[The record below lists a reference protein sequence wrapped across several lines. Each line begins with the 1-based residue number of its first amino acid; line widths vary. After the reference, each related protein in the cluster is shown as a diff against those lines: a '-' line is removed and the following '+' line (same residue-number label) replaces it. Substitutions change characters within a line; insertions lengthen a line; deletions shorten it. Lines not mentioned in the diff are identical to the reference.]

1 MYNPWQKIL
10 MMKKITLLLLFFIPL
25 VAFSQESGNQK
36 FEINVSYGLSYVD
49 FGNYSQGDV
58 LDLSFPKFG
67 SFYEL
72 NVDYSLKHNRF
83 IGIGYSRLQHSNYV
97 DDGFLLAN
105 SHVGLILDHYK
116 NIYQED
122 FFDIHFRKEFNNNIN
137 LTTGVF
143 YFIYNMNYFNLA
155 GDGSNTYMILSN
167 EKARSDNFGLF
178 ASLEYYLKLR
188 PWAYLGIKGKVYYSL
203 NGLETI
209 SLLPTLRVKL

>member
-1 MYNPWQKIL
+1 
-10 MMKKITLLLLFFIPL
+10 MKKITLLLLFFIPL
-25 VAFSQESGNQK
+25 VAFSQKSGNQK

-58 LDLSFPKFG
+58 LDLSLPKFG
-67 SFYEL
+67 SFYEI
-72 NVDYSLKHNRF
+72 NADYKLKHNRY

-122 FFDIHFRKEFNNNIN
+122 FFDIHFRKEFNNNMN

-143 YFIYNMNYFNLA
+143 YFIYNMNHFHIG
-155 GDGSNTYMILSN
+155 GDGSNTYMLFSN
-167 EKARSDNFGLF
+167 DKARTDDFGLF